1 MTGQQT
7 DKQLYFFK
15 LQADYFKRNEV
26 RILEKMENG
35 KEYSLFYLKIM
46 IESLATNGYLRLS
59 EEIPY
64 NESMLA
70 AITDTNVDIV
80 RGALKACNALG
91 LLEILEDAT
100 IYFRDV
106 ELLTGSVADNPNAER
121 QRRFKARKKAEKA
134 FLQSQETGKIES
146 VTKSNASVTDE
157 RYQDNE
163 EYRYIDNRL
172 LEKEKEKER
181 EKEQAVT
188 PAIYTQESSKKEKK
202 KKDIPSLD
210 EVKQYCIN
218 RCLPVDPVRFWTY
231 YQSIGWKKVEDWQ
244 SRLEYWAINQKQ
256 TREGVMNPAPLPP
269 TPKGYRRDG
278 NGNLYLINTSS
289 DVQLSDPLADL
300 AEILEGATT

>member
-106 ELLTGSVADNPNAER
+106 ELLAGSVADNPNAER
-121 QRRFKARKKAEKA
+121 QRRFKARKKAEKSN
-134 FLQSQETGKIES
+134 FQSQETGKIES
-146 VTKSNASVTDE
+146 VTKSNASVTPDVTE
-157 RYQDNE
+157 DNI
-163 EYRYIDNRL
+163 EYRYIDTKSIR
-172 LEKEKEKER
+172 EKEKEKER
-181 EKEQAVT
+181 EKDGSGNASMT
-188 PAIYTQESSKKEKK
+188 HTQDK
-202 KKDIPSLD
+202 KKDGPTLEEVKEYCKAESLD
-210 EVKQYCIN
+210 I
-218 RCLPVDPVRFWTY
+218 DAGRFWTY
-231 YQSIGWKKVEDWQ
+231 YQSLGWPLKDWKARAQ
-244 SRLEYWAINQKQ
+244 YWAATQKDKA
-256 TREGVMNPAPLPP
+256 TYTPPAALPP
-269 TPKGYRRDG
+269 TPAGYMRDQY
-278 NGNLYLINTSS
+278 GNLYKNESKEIC
-289 DVQLSDPLADL
+289 LSDPVADL
-300 AEILEGATT
+300 AELMAGG

>member
-146 VTKSNASVTDE
+146 VTKSNAMVTPAVTE
-157 RYQDNE
+157 DNT
-163 EYRYIDNRL
+163 EYRYR
-172 LEKEKEKER
+172 
-181 EKEQAVT
+181 
-188 PAIYTQESSKKEKK
+188 
-202 KKDIPSLD
+202 
-210 EVKQYCIN
+210 
-218 RCLPVDPVRFWTY
+218 
-231 YQSIGWKKVEDWQ
+231 
-244 SRLEYWAINQKQ
+244 
-256 TREGVMNPAPLPP
+256 
-269 TPKGYRRDG
+269 
-278 NGNLYLINTSS
+278 
-289 DVQLSDPLADL
+289 
-300 AEILEGATT
+300 